1 MEEIEKTVTAY
12 KRGLKVIT
20 LQLDLLKSLIEEK
33 EAEKK
38 FLNEQLKLVGK
49 EVLKNE

>member
-12 KRGLKVIT
+12 KRGLKVIS
-20 LQLDLLKSLIEEK
+20 LQLDVLKSLVEEK

-38 FLNEQLKLVGK
+38 FLNEQIKLL
-49 EVLKNE
+49 ENE